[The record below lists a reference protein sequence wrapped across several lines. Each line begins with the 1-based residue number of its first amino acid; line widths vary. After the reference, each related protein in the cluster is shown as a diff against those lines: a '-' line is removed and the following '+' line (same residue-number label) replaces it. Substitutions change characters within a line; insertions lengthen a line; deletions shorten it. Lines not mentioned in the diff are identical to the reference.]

1 SGSLAPDINRNFTTA
16 TATSTTTCG
25 TAPAPT
31 PAAGLVAYWRFDDGA
46 GTDSSGNNLNGTL
59 VNNPSCT
66 SGKIGNAL
74 SFNGSNYV
82 SVPAS
87 AALGNLTNNFTV
99 TAWISPADLTST
111 HRIIGPSKVASNN
124 GFGFGTYGSGL
135 IFTTFNVQDYIS
147 SVITLGTGAWVHVAA
162 VMNNNN
168 VTFYVNGVSRQTV
181 TGASPGNPNTDDPYY
196 LGNTTYIGTPSLAE
210 GWNGSLDDIRI
221 FNRVLSAS
229 EIQTI
234 YTDTGTGT
242 VTLPSAPSI

>member
-1 SGSLAPDINRNFTTA
+1 NWNTNNPTDGQVQFVGGSCPSTGCSTGLVAALSTSHTIPVSGLAPGTVYTFQLKSRDSSGSLAPDINRNFTTA

-99 TAWISPADLTST
+99 TAWISPA
-111 HRIIGPSKVASNN
+111 
-124 GFGFGTYGSGL
+124 
-135 IFTTFNVQDYIS
+135 
-147 SVITLGTGAWVHVAA
+147 
-162 VMNNNN
+162 
-168 VTFYVNGVSRQTV
+168 
-181 TGASPGNPNTDDPYY
+181 
-196 LGNTTYIGTPSLAE
+196 
-210 GWNGSLDDIRI
+210 
-221 FNRVLSAS
+221 
-229 EIQTI
+229 
-234 YTDTGTGT
+234 
-242 VTLPSAPSI
+242 